1 MKEFGGGEKFAVGI
15 IGGTGGMGQWFARFF
30 TREGY
35 PVLVS
40 GREAGPS
47 LPEMAGACP
56 VVVVSV
62 PIGVTCEVIRKVGPL
77 MKEESLLMD
86 LTSLK
91 VEPVRAM
98 LESSPSEVIGLHP
111 LFGPAEPS
119 LAEKNLALCPARGEK
134 WLPGLRGLLER
145 NGAHL
150 VETTPERHD
159 EIMALVQGI
168 NHLDTLVMGMVLMES
183 GLDPAVIERFSTPI
197 LRTKM
202 GIIQKVF
209 SHPDLYAQIIALNPY
224 LRRMMDLFEKKFAEL
239 KNVVE
244 KGSPE
249 DLRRLIQQRAA
260 GSWPVETG
268 MTFLRGGME
277 RYESGG

>member
-1 MKEFGGGEKFAVGI
+1 
-15 IGGTGGMGQWFARFF
+15 MGQWFARFLA
-30 TREGY
+30 REGY
-35 PVLVS
+35 PILVS
-40 GREAGPS
+40 GRKAGPGLS
-47 LPEMAGACP
+47 EMAGACP

-62 PIGVTCEVIRKVGPL
+62 PIGVTCEVIRQVGPL
-77 MKEESLLMD
+77 MKEDSLLMD

-98 LESSPSEVIGLHP
+98 LESSRAEVIGLHP

-119 LAEKNLALCPARGEK
+119 LAEKNVALCPARGEK
-134 WLPGLRGLLER
+134 WLPWLRGLLER

-168 NHLDTLVMGMVLMES
+168 NHLDTLVMGMVMMES

-202 GIIQKVF
+202 EIIQKVF
-209 SHPDLYAQIIALNPY
+209 SHPDLYAQLIVQNPH
-224 LRRMMDLFEKKFAEL
+224 LRRMMDLFEGKFAEL
-239 KNVVE
+239 KRIVE
-244 KGSPE
+244 KGNAE
-249 DLRRLIQQRAA
+249 ELRKRIQEEAGEAWTVGSTLTAA
-260 GSWPVETG
+260 A
-268 MTFLRGGME
+268 R
-277 RYESGG
+277 R

>member
-1 MKEFGGGEKFAVGI
+1 MKEFGGGEKFSVGI
-15 IGGTGGMGQWFARFF
+15 IGGTAGMGQWFSRFLAQ
-30 TREGY
+30 EGY
-35 PVLVS
+35 AVLVS
-40 GREAGPS
+40 GRKAGPS
-47 LPEMAGACP
+47 LPEMARACP

-77 MKEESLLMD
+77 MKEDSLLMD

-119 LAEKNLALCPARGEK
+119 FLGKNVAICPARGGN
-134 WLPGLRGLLER
+134 WLPWLRGLLER
-145 NGAHL
+145 NGALL

-168 NHLDTLVMGMVLMES
+168 NHLDTLVIGMVLMES
-183 GLDPAVIERFSTPI
+183 GLDPAVLDRFSTPI

-202 GIIQKVF
+202 GIIHKVF

-224 LRRMMDLFEKKFAEL
+224 LRRMMDLFERKFAEL
-239 KNVVE
+239 KSVVE
-244 KGSPE
+244 GGTPE

-260 GSWPVETG
+260 GSWPVEIG
-268 MTFLRGGME
+268 MMPVRGGME
-277 RYESGG
+277 KYESEG

>member
-1 MKEFGGGEKFAVGI
+1 MKEFGGEEKFTVGI
-15 IGGTGGMGQWFARFF
+15 IGGTGGMGQWFARFLA
-30 TREGY
+30 REGFS
-35 PVLVS
+35 VLVS
-40 GREAGPS
+40 GREAGPT
-47 LPEMAGACP
+47 LPEMAGVCP

-62 PIGVTCEVIRKVGPL
+62 PIGVTCEVIRKAGPL
-77 MKEESLLMD
+77 MKEDSLLMD

-91 VEPVRAM
+91 AEPVRAM
-98 LESSPSEVIGLHP
+98 LDSSRSEVIGLHP

-119 LAEKNLALCPARGEK
+119 LEGKNVALCPARGEK
-134 WLPGLRGLLER
+134 WLPWLRGLLEK

-168 NHLDTLVMGMVLMES
+168 NHLDTLVMGMVLVES

-209 SHPDLYAQIIALNPY
+209 SHPDLYAQLIVQNPH
-224 LRRMMDLFEKKFAEL
+224 LRRMLDLFEGKFAEL
-239 KNVVE
+239 KSIVE
-244 KGSPE
+244 KGSAE
-249 DLRRLIQQRAA
+249 ELRSKIQKEAA
-260 GSWPVETG
+260 GTWTVGT
-268 MTFLRGGME
+268 TFSAAARK
-277 RYESGG
+277 

>member
-1 MKEFGGGEKFAVGI
+1 MKEFVREEKFTIGI
-15 IGGTGGMGQWFARFF
+15 IGGTGGMGQWFARFL
-30 TREGY
+30 TQEGY

-40 GREAGPS
+40 GREAGPG
-47 LPEMAGACP
+47 LPEMADACP

-62 PIGVTCEVIRKVGPL
+62 PIGVTCEVIQQVGPL
-77 MKEESLLMD
+77 MNKDSLLMD

-91 VEPVRAM
+91 AAPVRAM
-98 LESSPSEVIGLHP
+98 LESSCSEVIGLHP
-111 LFGPAEPS
+111 LFGPGEPS
-119 LAEKNLALCPARGEK
+119 LAGKNVALCPARGQR
-134 WLPGLRGLLER
+134 WLPWLRGLLER

-197 LRTKM
+197 LKTKM

-209 SHPDLYAQIIALNPY
+209 SHPDLYAQLIVQNPH
-224 LRRMMDLFEKKFAEL
+224 LRRMMDLFERKFAVL
-239 KNVVE
+239 KGLVE
-244 KGSPE
+244 KGNAE
-249 DLRRLIQQRAA
+249 DLRKQIQQEASGTWAVGSKFIAA
-260 GSWPVETG
+260 G
-268 MTFLRGGME
+268 R
-277 RYESGG
+277 

>member
-1 MKEFGGGEKFAVGI
+1 MKESDTEKKFPIGI
-15 IGGTGGMGQWFARFF
+15 IGGTGGMGQWFARFLI
-30 TREGY
+30 REGY

-40 GREAGPS
+40 GSKTGPS
-47 LPEMAGACP
+47 LDDMAGVCP

-77 MKEESLLMD
+77 MRKDSLLTD

-91 VEPVRAM
+91 TEPVRAM

-119 LAEKNLALCPARGEK
+119 LAEKNVAICPARGEK
-134 WLPGLRGLLER
+134 WLPWLRGLLER
-145 NGAHL
+145 NGARL

-197 LRTKM
+197 LKTKM

-209 SHPDLYAQIIALNPY
+209 SHPDLYARLIVQNPH
-224 LRRMMDLFEKKFAEL
+224 LPRMMDLFERKFAEL
-239 KNVVE
+239 KSVVE
-244 KGSPE
+244 KGCPE
-249 DLRRLIQQRAA
+249 DLRRLIQRRAA
-260 GSWPVETG
+260 ASWPVETG
-268 MTFLRGGME
+268 MMPLRGGME
-277 RYESGG
+277 KYESGG